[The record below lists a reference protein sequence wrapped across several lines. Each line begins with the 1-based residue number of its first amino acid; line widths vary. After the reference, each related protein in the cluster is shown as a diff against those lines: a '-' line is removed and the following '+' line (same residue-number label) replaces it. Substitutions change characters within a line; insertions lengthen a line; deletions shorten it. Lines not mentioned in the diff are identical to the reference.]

1 VLGPPEARRSYR
13 LTEDSA
19 GGNSMATAVLM
30 VRMNVRKDLE
40 AEFNRFYD
48 EVHIPDV
55 LAFPGAV
62 SFRRYRALLGEDRY
76 QLLSFIEFK
85 DEVTLRLFLDSDYR
99 KTIADKI
106 DAKFGA
112 AIERHRSAY
121 EQTWP

>member
-1 VLGPPEARRSYR
+1 
-13 LTEDSA
+13 
-19 GGNSMATAVLM
+19 MATAVLM
-30 VRMNVRKDLE
+30 VKMKVSKDVE

-85 DEVTLRLFLDSDYR
+85 DETTLRRFLDSDYR
-99 KTIADKI
+99 KEIADKL
-106 DAKFGA
+106 DSKFAG